1 MTRRARN
8 APPPA
13 AAFAHAHSPADL
25 QLAHRQFHCTMP
37 ASLVISPGAQ
47 FDSQLLETVE
57 TR

>member
-1 MTRRARN
+1 MRIFLLMLT
-8 APPPA
+8 
-13 AAFAHAHSPADL
+13 
-25 QLAHRQFHCTMP
+25 HRQFHCTRP